1 MVRWSYCS
9 RLEGDKRPNLLL
21 NVISRSTLLPIIL
34 TMNGKMELLL
44 QPSRRRQT
52 FKALICIAALC
63 AIQLCTRSISYED
76 KQQHDRRRLY
86 VATSPGHILNKLH
99 SDWNYNV
106 DESEEDYNTAAALA
120 MNSTYDVQHEDTV
133 QMYTITDALN
143 EASIFESTFCILVYD
158 PTTDR
163 FIVHYSK
170 DMEWTSSNGK
180 LWGSLNSFTYMLRE
194 TFPERFTKDSDELVI
209 PIGSG
214 DYPHVMKDKLPYT
227 DGVAPL
233 LQFGSVFRDTSVYPN
248 MIAMPMPTHMKC
260 FKQWAEID
268 IVCDMLTSK
277 HLVFSQ
283 EDGLE
288 FDSLT
293 VSILYVYV

>member
-1 MVRWSYCS
+1 
-9 RLEGDKRPNLLL
+9 
-21 NVISRSTLLPIIL
+21 
-34 TMNGKMELLL
+34 MNGKMELLL

-63 AIQLCTRSISYED
+63 AVQFSTRSISYED

-99 SDWNYNV
+99 NDCNYNN
-106 DESEEDYNTAAALA
+106 ESEEDYNTAAALA

-133 QMYTITDALN
+133 QKYTITDAVDGKEEDNSTTAIAISSSIQKYTITDTLN

-227 DGVAPL
+227 DGIAPL
-233 LQFGSVFRDTSVYPN
+233 LMFGSVFRDTSVYPN
-248 MIAMPMPTHMKC
+248 MITGPLPTHMKC
-260 FKQWAEID
+260 FKQWAEND
-268 IVCDMLTSK
+268 SVCDILTSK

-288 FDSLT
+288 FDNLT
-293 VSILYVYV
+293 VSIYCMCMYEYMM